1 MKAECCWM
9 EEITDIKYYQRLLS
23 LNKLCNESI
32 INQKDQSISSATY
45 GQKYND
51 RYWFYMHIRFI
62 QDMST
67 CGLWCLD
74 IFGLYSKCKTDLKLI
89 ALNIFFWFTLNF
101 AFNNKIITNWS
112 TGWCELNVTEVWLIS
127 EVIVETVGCQGK
139 VRGAYCHDIQN
150 HKNSALKINNIYLF
164 IIKDTRV
171 ITPTVLIVW

>member
-1 MKAECCWM
+1 MNQLL
-9 EEITDIKYYQRLLS
+9 IK
-23 LNKLCNESI
+23 K
-32 INQKDQSISSATY
+32 INQYPVQRMVKNIKTGTDFTCISDLF
-45 GQKYND
+45 K
-51 RYWFYMHIRFI
+51 
-62 QDMST
+62 T
-67 CGLWCLD
+67 CQLGLWCLD

-127 EVIVETVGCQGK
+127 EVIVETVGCQVK

>member
-45 GQKYND
+45 GQKYKD

-67 CGLWCLD
+67 WSVVSRY
-74 IFGLYSKCKTDLKLI
+74 IWPYSKCKTDLKLI

-127 EVIVETVGCQGK
+127 EVNVETVGCQGK